1 MELPSILKRM
11 DDFKKLDVKVAI
23 SNNETLEIANSKYQL
38 YEFMKDKRVGGAE
51 IFLGRFCQNTS

>member
-1 MELPSILKRM
+1 M

-38 YEFMKDKRVGGAE
+38 
-51 IFLGRFCQNTS
+51 L